1 MINYPEIDPV
11 FLALGPIKLH
21 WYGMMYLFAF
31 ASAWW
36 LGRLRARSL
45 KILDD
50 KQVEDMIFYGAI
62 GVILGGRIGSTL
74 FYNFDQ
80 FLDNPIYI
88 LKIWEGGMS
97 FHGGFLG
104 VLLAMEVY
112 RRKVGLSFFQLMD
125 FVAPL
130 VPLGLGFGRLGNFIN
145 GELWG
150 APSQVP
156 WAMKMSCESF
166 PPERFYDF
174 AGPLC
179 QTARHPS
186 QLYEFALE
194 GIVLFIMLWLY
205 SRKPKPVMA
214 VSGLFLIGYGVFR
227 SLVEWVRLPD
237 LHIGYLM
244 QTTWLTKGILLSVPM
259 IIAGIVLMYLAY
271 SQHNKQSAKT

>member
-1 MINYPEIDPV
+1 MINYPDIDPV
-11 FLALGPIKLH
+11 LLAVGPIKLH
-21 WYGMMYLFAF
+21 WYGMMYLMAF

-36 LGRLRARSL
+36 LGRSRARSL
-45 KILDD
+45 KILND
-50 KQVEDMIFYGAI
+50 KQVEDMIFYGAV

-74 FYNFDQ
+74 FYNFET
-80 FLDNPIYI
+80 FLDNPLY
-88 LKIWEGGMS
+88 LFKIWEGGMS

-104 VLLAMEVY
+104 VLVAMELY

-130 VPLGLGFGRLGNFIN
+130 VPVGLGFGRIGNFIN

-150 APSQVP
+150 APGSVP

-166 PPERFYDF
+166 PPERFYDL

-194 GIVLFIMLWLY
+194 GVALFLLLWFF

-214 VSGLFLIGYGVFR
+214 VSGLFLIGYGFFR
-227 SLVEWVRLPD
+227 TIVEFVRLPD
-237 LHIGYLM
+237 LNLGYQLG
-244 QTTWLTKGILLSVPM
+244 TTWLTRGIELSIPMIMVGILLM
-259 IIAGIVLMYLAY
+259 MLAY
-271 SQHNKQSAKT
+271 KQNKQA

>member
-11 FLALGPIKLH
+11 LLALGPIKLH
-21 WYGMMYLFAF
+21 WYGTMYLFAF

-36 LGRLRARSL
+36 LGRYRARKL
-45 KILDD
+45 EILND
-50 KQVEDMIFYGAI
+50 KQVEDLIFYGAI

-74 FYNFDQ
+74 FYNFDE
-80 FLDNPIYI
+80 FLANPIYI
-88 LKIWEGGMS
+88 LKIWQGGMS
-97 FHGGFLG
+97 FHGGFIG
-104 VLLAMEVY
+104 VMLAMEVY

-130 VPLGLGFGRLGNFIN
+130 VPIGLGFGRLGNFIN

-150 APSQVP
+150 APSDVP

-166 PPERFYDF
+166 PADRYYDY
-174 AGPLC
+174 AGALC

-186 QLYEFALE
+186 QLYEFLLE
-194 GIVLFIMLWLY
+194 GIVLFLLLWFY
-205 SRKPKPVMA
+205 SRKPKPLMA

-227 SLVEWVRLPD
+227 SAVEWVRLPD

-244 QTTWLTKGILLSVPM
+244 ETTWLTKGILLSTPM
-259 IIAGIVLMYLAY
+259 VVVGIILMVMAY
-271 SQHNKQSAKT
+271 SRHNKQTVAS